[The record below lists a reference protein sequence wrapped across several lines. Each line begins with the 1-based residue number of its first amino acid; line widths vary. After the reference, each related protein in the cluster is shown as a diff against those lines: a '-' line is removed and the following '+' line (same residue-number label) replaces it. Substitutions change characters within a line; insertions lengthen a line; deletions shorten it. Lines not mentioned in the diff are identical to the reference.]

1 MKLLQVLFDIKNKDV
16 DLFNE
21 QLNHEIF
28 EKTIIVDT
36 IQDEFEIFDDVE
48 HYDYIVYTN
57 PNFSISKQLITTTIS
72 EMKEKNIKISNLL

>member
-57 PNFSISKQLITTTIS
+57 PNFLYQ
-72 EMKEKNIKISNLL
+72 NN